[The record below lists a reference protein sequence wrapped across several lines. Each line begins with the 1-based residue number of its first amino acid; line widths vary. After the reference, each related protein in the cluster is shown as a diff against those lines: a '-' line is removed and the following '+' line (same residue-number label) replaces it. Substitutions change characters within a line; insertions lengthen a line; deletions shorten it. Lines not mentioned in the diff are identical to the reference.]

1 MRSIG
6 GTGFD
11 AVNAVAV
18 DTNGNCYVAGSY
30 EARASFGTV
39 TLTNTSSASFPD
51 AFVAKFDANG
61 SNVWAKSLGI
71 AAATDFATAV
81 ALDGAG
87 NVFVAGQSQITS
99 FNGVTLTN
107 LGRIFIAKY
116 DNSGNPQWARK
127 AGGSTAGQ
135 FDQATALA
143 ADAAGNVYL
152 AGVFAGAT
160 ADFDGGT
167 SLANRGGTDAFVARF
182 SPAGGLQWVQQ
193 LGGAQDDR
201 ANGLAVD
208 SAGNAYVVGEFT
220 GAIQLPGTN
229 LTTGVS
235 DQNAFIARIDPTGAV
250 NWARQAGGTLP
261 DSARAVTV
269 DRSNQVF
276 VAGYFSGA
284 AAFGGDTLV
293 SVGNTYDAFLARLD
307 TNGTF
312 AFAQQAGGSDLGG
325 DFGLGVAVDP
335 SGNALLTGYFN
346 GASALGSNTTA
357 SAGAED
363 IFVTRFRPFTGDAP
377 PPLSFLPSAGQLRLS
392 WPLNSSSFILQ
403 VAPDLRPQ
411 SWTNVVGVLGV
422 EASEFAMTNAISTT
436 NRFFRL
442 RKP

>member
-1 MRSIG
+1 MLFRS
-6 GTGFD
+6 
-11 AVNAVAV
+11 
-18 DTNGNCYVAGSY
+18 
-30 EARASFGTV
+30 
-39 TLTNTSSASFPD
+39 
-51 AFVAKFDANG
+51 
-61 SNVWAKSLGI
+61 
-71 AAATDFATAV
+71 
-81 ALDGAG
+81 
-87 NVFVAGQSQITS
+87 
-99 FNGVTLTN
+99 
-107 LGRIFIAKY
+107 
-116 DNSGNPQWARK
+116 
-127 AGGSTAGQ
+127 
-135 FDQATALA
+135 
-143 ADAAGNVYL
+143 
-152 AGVFAGAT
+152 
-160 ADFDGGT
+160 
-167 SLANRGGTDAFVARF
+167 
-182 SPAGGLQWVQQ
+182 
-193 LGGAQDDR
+193 
-201 ANGLAVD
+201 
-208 SAGNAYVVGEFT
+208 
-220 GAIQLPGTN
+220 
-229 LTTGVS
+229 
-235 DQNAFIARIDPTGAV
+235 
-250 NWARQAGGTLP
+250 LP

-411 SWTNVVGVLGV
+411 SWTDVVGVLGV